1 MIEGLPPTPIANP
14 GRASLMAAA
23 QPDESPFIFFVAD
36 GTGGHA
42 FAETLDEHNRN
53 VAKWRVIEAERGAAA
68 AGNASTGGN

>member
-1 MIEGLPPTPIANP
+1 NP

-23 QPDESPFIFFVAD
+23 QPEETDFIYFVAD

-42 FAETLDEHNRN
+42 FAKTLAEHNEN
-53 VAKWRVIEAERGAAA
+53 VAKWRRIEAERGAEA